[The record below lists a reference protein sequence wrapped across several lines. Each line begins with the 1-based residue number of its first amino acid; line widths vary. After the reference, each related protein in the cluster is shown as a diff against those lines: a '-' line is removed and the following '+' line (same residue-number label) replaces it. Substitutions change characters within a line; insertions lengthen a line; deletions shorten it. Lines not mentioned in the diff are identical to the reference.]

1 MNLRFPLYL
10 MATIGLSGTAFADQA
25 PKPSSSELMEKC
37 GDYKI
42 LLEPVEKGEVGRSK
56 FPRTVKIVTDR
67 IRRHTGAAVVNFVGA
82 QAAEI
87 RFPNTKSWSI
97 YSGKAFDL
105 VVTTK
110 GDFGIYEVVG
120 RGEAGQYDGS
130 DTVLSLQDFVK
141 EDIHWYVSKD
151 PLIESRHIR
160 DATVNLKQGDDG
172 GEVHTIDLHLVKHE
186 TRTVQDFS
194 DRVAENLGSP
204 MLAALDGRALKSIM
218 FTDIDTEKP
227 INFNP
232 GFVPEYVQAFSSVI
246 AHRTLPIAVKYQKL
260 SSSRPKDGVKDCPIL
275 Y

>member
-1 MNLRFPLYL
+1 MNLRFSFCLL
-10 MATIGLSGTAFADQA
+10 ATIGLSSTAFANQA
-25 PKPSSSELMEKC
+25 PKLTSSELIEKC
-37 GDYKI
+37 GDYTI

-56 FPRTVKIVTDR
+56 FPRTVAIVSDR
-67 IRRHTGAAVVNFVGA
+67 ISRHTGAAVVNFVDA

-87 RFPNTKSWSI
+87 RFPNTKRWSMH
-97 YSGKAFDL
+97 SAKAFNL
-105 VVTTK
+105 VVTSK

-130 DTVLSLQDFVK
+130 DAVLMLQDFVK

-160 DATVNLKQGDDG
+160 DATVNLKQRDDG
-172 GEVHTIDLHLVKHE
+172 REVHTIDLHLGKHE

-194 DRVAENLGSP
+194 GRIKETVGSP
-204 MLAALDGRALKSIM
+204 MLAALDGRALKSIIFM
-218 FTDIDTEKP
+218 DIDTEKP

-232 GFVPEYVQAFSSVI
+232 GFVPEFVQAFSSVI
-246 AHRTLPIAVKYQKL
+246 AHRRLPIEVKYQKL
-260 SSSRPKDGVKDCPIL
+260 SSSRPEGGVEDCPIS